1 MNRRKLRELN
11 TETVRSV
18 NNTQYRIELLINHIS
33 PLSRTI
39 SLQQS
44 SYQTI
49 NRGQSNQA
57 VPSQQRPV
65 DDEGDALASQEEEEE
80 QQQPSAVSTVS
91 PNADRSVYRLTFI
104 VAINP

>member
-65 DDEGDALASQEEEEE
+65 DDEEDALASQEEEE